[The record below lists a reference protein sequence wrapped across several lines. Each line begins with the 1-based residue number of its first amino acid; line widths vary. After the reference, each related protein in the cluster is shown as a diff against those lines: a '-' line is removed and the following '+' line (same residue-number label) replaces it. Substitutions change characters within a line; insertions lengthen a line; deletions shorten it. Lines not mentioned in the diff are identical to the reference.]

1 MAKNFWV
8 YRNLR
13 TGNFSLKHGSGGRVK
28 PIAFA
33 HLSNVKGHVRENG
46 RQKVLLEKRKNV
58 HAFLIASI
66 INTTI
71 ENEET
76 LNRIYPHGTGE
87 LETKYLDEGS
97 WSLVTTH
104 TSEESFIWV
113 ETGQPIGYVKEVV
126 LISGKC
132 FGRKW
137 G

>member
-1 MAKNFWV
+1 MAKNFWI

-28 PIAFA
+28 PVAFA

-46 RQKVLLEKRKNV
+46 RQKVLLEKTKNV
-58 HAFLIASI
+58 NAFLIASI

-71 ENEET
+71 ENDET

-87 LETKYLDEGS
+87 LETKYLDNGFREFSYNPYKRGEFY
-97 WSLVTTH
+97 WI
-104 TSEESFIWV
+104 ED
-113 ETGQPIGYVKEVV
+113 GQPIGYLKEVV